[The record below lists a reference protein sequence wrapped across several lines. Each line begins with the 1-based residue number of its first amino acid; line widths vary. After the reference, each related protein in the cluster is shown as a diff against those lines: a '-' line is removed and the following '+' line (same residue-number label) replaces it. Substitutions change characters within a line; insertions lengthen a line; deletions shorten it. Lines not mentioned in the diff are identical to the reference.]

1 MFQGNSGVHKNNVLK
16 QNHGDVCENVCE
28 KLFDRSLIVNK
39 FLDSQV
45 REKILILCA
54 EPRMGKTT
62 LMHELRAFADY
73 RGWKCYDFSLSGY
86 SPKEATAYISRKSYD
101 ISRYKSSKKPRI
113 AFFDDV
119 PESDEAFVIKQAR
132 AFMRLRSA
140 GCAVIISCL
149 PEAAQI
155 VEEIPNCLVFGAQ
168 ELLLDESGSKVSSAK
183 KIRAVKLTRRIPGL
197 VGALQESMLD
207 TPDSS
212 LGVGFQEALVT
223 LLLATVRESLC
234 HEELIARV
242 ILLLLGRGSFQD
254 IETVAGKKALEYT
267 AFFEINVPFFG
278 IDSARKHFNC
288 LLNDRPDLLEAC
300 VPILRRYAC
309 FMEIELQKAA
319 LLLKMRRDF
328 KRMSIVC
335 RLLGENNAWSL
346 VLPNAVELIDAGESK
361 LVNNS
366 FLMVRNRDALSS
378 DNTHALEGVLSCM
391 VQGASKHKELGS
403 LISNK
408 AIASSDAFISGSAL
422 IASARMLVAKPLP
435 FVSESID
442 VNSETARCLLLH
454 RKVFSLIRVGKLLD
468 AHRLLS
474 LNSCYGQ
481 KNMLS
486 SALLTIDNEIL
497 RILLKLPETV
507 SPSQV
512 NEAVSF
518 LEASGIVGI
527 KSYVG
532 IIRSLQ
538 FAEQQETDANTI
550 YEIERYSAQ
559 SEERGDIVAQAVELL
574 SASILDMRNKAYA
587 RAHIHAHNAALLAE
601 KVHSDYLFEAGSIL
615 AVVAS
620 FMLGELPKEGR
631 TRWIVNSSLYAVY
644 QVILN
649 AMDSFSGS
657 RPSMETET
665 LASSIPQDALWLL
678 RALLQG
684 IGHFSEELARFVP
697 ETWKHMV
704 NVLPY
709 NKQAQAVEN
718 ESDEREKS
726 SASETVEKRGIYLSI
741 LGGFS
746 LSVNG
751 VVVPENALGKRYA
764 KLLLIYLALSRKH
777 AARRYAIVDALWPN
791 CPYESGMEK
800 IYQATRVI
808 RKVVASVD
816 KTLDPI
822 ISIRG
827 EKTISLNNDI
837 FSVDVD
843 RFEELARMVTSA
855 SHDDELVRL
864 SQEVRMVYRGDLY
877 VPSDDAFIY
886 VESMRRNLSQ
896 KYVEIM
902 TAGSEAAL
910 RAGYSRLAVL
920 LAENAVLVD
929 EDKEDSAIAFI
940 KAMKACGRTS
950 EAQQYYTVYIRRFL
964 KQRDELPSKELRMM
978 ASEDFAN
985 QPEQQRKKM
994 HIEDSTIEIP

>member
-1 MFQGNSGVHKNNVLK
+1 
-16 QNHGDVCENVCE
+16 
-28 KLFDRSLIVNK
+28 
-39 FLDSQV
+39 
-45 REKILILCA
+45 
-54 EPRMGKTT
+54 
-62 LMHELRAFADY
+62 
-73 RGWKCYDFSLSGY
+73 
-86 SPKEATAYISRKSYD
+86 
-101 ISRYKSSKKPRI
+101 
-113 AFFDDV
+113 
-119 PESDEAFVIKQAR
+119 
-132 AFMRLRSA
+132 
-140 GCAVIISCL
+140 
-149 PEAAQI
+149 
-155 VEEIPNCLVFGAQ
+155 
-168 ELLLDESGSKVSSAK
+168 
-183 KIRAVKLTRRIPGL
+183 
-197 VGALQESMLD
+197 
-207 TPDSS
+207 
-212 LGVGFQEALVT
+212 
-223 LLLATVRESLC
+223 
-234 HEELIARV
+234 
-242 ILLLLGRGSFQD
+242 
-254 IETVAGKKALEYT
+254 
-267 AFFEINVPFFG
+267 
-278 IDSARKHFNC
+278 
-288 LLNDRPDLLEAC
+288 
-300 VPILRRYAC
+300 
-309 FMEIELQKAA
+309 MEIELQKAA

-391 VQGASKHKELGS
+391 VRGASKHKELGS

-481 KNMLS
+481 KNTLS

-718 ESDEREKS
+718 ESDEREQS

-808 RKVVASVD
+808 RKVVGSVD

-877 VPSDDAFIY
+877 VPSDDAFTY

-950 EAQQYYTVYIRRFL
+950 EAQQYYTVYIRRFI
-964 KQRDELPSKELRMM
+964 KQRDEVPSKELRMI
-978 ASEDFAN
+978 AAEDFAN

>member
-1 MFQGNSGVHKNNVLK
+1 
-16 QNHGDVCENVCE
+16 
-28 KLFDRSLIVNK
+28 
-39 FLDSQV
+39 
-45 REKILILCA
+45 
-54 EPRMGKTT
+54 
-62 LMHELRAFADY
+62 
-73 RGWKCYDFSLSGY
+73 
-86 SPKEATAYISRKSYD
+86 
-101 ISRYKSSKKPRI
+101 
-113 AFFDDV
+113 
-119 PESDEAFVIKQAR
+119 
-132 AFMRLRSA
+132 
-140 GCAVIISCL
+140 
-149 PEAAQI
+149 
-155 VEEIPNCLVFGAQ
+155 
-168 ELLLDESGSKVSSAK
+168 
-183 KIRAVKLTRRIPGL
+183 
-197 VGALQESMLD
+197 
-207 TPDSS
+207 
-212 LGVGFQEALVT
+212 
-223 LLLATVRESLC
+223 
-234 HEELIARV
+234 
-242 ILLLLGRGSFQD
+242 
-254 IETVAGKKALEYT
+254 
-267 AFFEINVPFFG
+267 
-278 IDSARKHFNC
+278 
-288 LLNDRPDLLEAC
+288 
-300 VPILRRYAC
+300 
-309 FMEIELQKAA
+309 
-319 LLLKMRRDF
+319 
-328 KRMSIVC
+328 
-335 RLLGENNAWSL
+335 
-346 VLPNAVELIDAGESK
+346 
-361 LVNNS
+361 
-366 FLMVRNRDALSS
+366 
-378 DNTHALEGVLSCM
+378 
-391 VQGASKHKELGS
+391 
-403 LISNK
+403 
-408 AIASSDAFISGSAL
+408 
-422 IASARMLVAKPLP
+422 
-435 FVSESID
+435 
-442 VNSETARCLLLH
+442 
-454 RKVFSLIRVGKLLD
+454 
-468 AHRLLS
+468 
-474 LNSCYGQ
+474 
-481 KNMLS
+481 
-486 SALLTIDNEIL
+486 
-497 RILLKLPETV
+497 
-507 SPSQV
+507 
-512 NEAVSF
+512 
-518 LEASGIVGI
+518 
-527 KSYVG
+527 
-532 IIRSLQ
+532 
-538 FAEQQETDANTI
+538 
-550 YEIERYSAQ
+550 
-559 SEERGDIVAQAVELL
+559 
-574 SASILDMRNKAYA
+574 
-587 RAHIHAHNAALLAE
+587 
-601 KVHSDYLFEAGSIL
+601 
-615 AVVAS
+615 
-620 FMLGELPKEGR
+620 MLGELPKEGK
-631 TRWIVNSSLYAVY
+631 TRWIINSSLYAVY

-657 RPSMETET
+657 RPSIETET

-704 NVLPY
+704 NVLPH
-709 NKQAQAVEN
+709 NKQAVEN
-718 ESDEREKS
+718 ESDEREQP
-726 SASETVEKRGIYLSI
+726 SASERVEKRGIYLSI

-843 RFEELARMVTSA
+843 RFEDLARMVTSA

-877 VPSDDAFIY
+877 VPSDDAFTY

>member
-1 MFQGNSGVHKNNVLK
+1 M
-16 QNHGDVCENVCE
+16 
-28 KLFDRSLIVNK
+28 
-39 FLDSQV
+39 
-45 REKILILCA
+45 
-54 EPRMGKTT
+54 
-62 LMHELRAFADY
+62 
-73 RGWKCYDFSLSGY
+73 
-86 SPKEATAYISRKSYD
+86 
-101 ISRYKSSKKPRI
+101 
-113 AFFDDV
+113 
-119 PESDEAFVIKQAR
+119 
-132 AFMRLRSA
+132 
-140 GCAVIISCL
+140 
-149 PEAAQI
+149 
-155 VEEIPNCLVFGAQ
+155 
-168 ELLLDESGSKVSSAK
+168 
-183 KIRAVKLTRRIPGL
+183 
-197 VGALQESMLD
+197 
-207 TPDSS
+207 
-212 LGVGFQEALVT
+212 
-223 LLLATVRESLC
+223 
-234 HEELIARV
+234 
-242 ILLLLGRGSFQD
+242 
-254 IETVAGKKALEYT
+254 
-267 AFFEINVPFFG
+267 
-278 IDSARKHFNC
+278 
-288 LLNDRPDLLEAC
+288 
-300 VPILRRYAC
+300 
-309 FMEIELQKAA
+309 
-319 LLLKMRRDF
+319 
-328 KRMSIVC
+328 
-335 RLLGENNAWSL
+335 
-346 VLPNAVELIDAGESK
+346 
-361 LVNNS
+361 
-366 FLMVRNRDALSS
+366 
-378 DNTHALEGVLSCM
+378 
-391 VQGASKHKELGS
+391 
-403 LISNK
+403 
-408 AIASSDAFISGSAL
+408 
-422 IASARMLVAKPLP
+422 
-435 FVSESID
+435 
-442 VNSETARCLLLH
+442 
-454 RKVFSLIRVGKLLD
+454 
-468 AHRLLS
+468 
-474 LNSCYGQ
+474 
-481 KNMLS
+481 
-486 SALLTIDNEIL
+486 
-497 RILLKLPETV
+497 KLPETV
-507 SPSQV
+507 SSSQV

-697 ETWKHMV
+697 ETWKHMI

-709 NKQAQAVEN
+709 NKQAVEN
-718 ESDEREKS
+718 ESDEREQS
-726 SASETVEKRGIYLSI
+726 SASERVEKRGIYLSI

-746 LSVNG
+746 LLVNG

-877 VPSDDAFIY
+877 VPSDDAFTY

>member
-1 MFQGNSGVHKNNVLK
+1 M
-16 QNHGDVCENVCE
+16 
-28 KLFDRSLIVNK
+28 
-39 FLDSQV
+39 
-45 REKILILCA
+45 
-54 EPRMGKTT
+54 
-62 LMHELRAFADY
+62 
-73 RGWKCYDFSLSGY
+73 
-86 SPKEATAYISRKSYD
+86 
-101 ISRYKSSKKPRI
+101 
-113 AFFDDV
+113 
-119 PESDEAFVIKQAR
+119 
-132 AFMRLRSA
+132 
-140 GCAVIISCL
+140 
-149 PEAAQI
+149 
-155 VEEIPNCLVFGAQ
+155 
-168 ELLLDESGSKVSSAK
+168 LDESGSKVSSAK
-183 KIRAVKLTRRIPGL
+183 KMRAVKLTRRIPGL

-254 IETVAGKKALEYT
+254 IETVAGKKALEYMT
-267 AFFEINVPFFG
+267 FFEINVPFFG

-391 VQGASKHKELGS
+391 VRGASKHKELGS

-481 KNMLS
+481 KNTLS

-718 ESDEREKS
+718 ESDEREQS

-808 RKVVASVD
+808 RKVVGSVD

-877 VPSDDAFIY
+877 VPSDDAFTY